1 MGRNIGRRQRLDM
14 RLADQK
20 KTRQKNRPR
29 KARERIRKAARVASL
44 AERLGEKNRDV
55 AQNDP
60 MPAETSE
67 SD

>member
-29 KARERIRKAARVASL
+29 KARERLRKAARVAAR
-44 AERLGEKNRDV
+44 AERMGEKNRDI

-60 MPAETSE
+60 TPAETSE